1 MTHDAPDMPT
11 APIDDEAPP
20 LVIGAEMLAPPEAVE
35 RRVNFESGM
44 SVLPWLC
51 LALIAANVAVFAWE
65 VATGALASEAAITAA
80 GALHRESVL
89 HGQVWRMPW
98 SMFLH
103 GDFSHILGNC
113 IILYI
118 LGMGVEHAVGVV
130 STAGVYL
137 FAGLCGASLS
147 LLMQPG
153 PAVGASGAIFGLA
166 GALVVFLY
174 RFRHVYYVRDKQI
187 GLVLLAWAVFQIVTG
202 FLDPRIDNFA
212 HLGGFAGGALA
223 ALTLRPRVTPPTV
236 GFAVQP
242 NG

>member
-1 MTHDAPDMPT
+1 MTSDSPDMPDV
-11 APIDDEAPP
+11 PPPEPPP
-20 LVIGAEMLAPPEAVE
+20 LEISADMLAQPEPPESRVDFE
-35 RRVNFESGM
+35 RGM
-44 SVLPWLC
+44 SVFPWLC
-51 LALIAANVAVFAWE
+51 LGLIVANTAVFAWE
-65 VATGALASEAAITAA
+65 LAVGALGSTASITAA

-89 HGQVWRMPW
+89 HGEVWRMPW

-103 GDFSHILGNC
+103 GDVAHLVGNC
-113 IILYI
+113 VVLYI
-118 LGMGVEHAVGVV
+118 LGMGLEHAVGFV

-137 FAGLCGASLS
+137 FAGLCGAALS

-153 PAVGASGAIFGLA
+153 PGVGASGAIFGLA

-187 GLVLLAWAVFQIVTG
+187 GYVLLAWAVFQIVTG

-223 ALTLRPRVTPPTV
+223 ALTVRPRVAPPAP